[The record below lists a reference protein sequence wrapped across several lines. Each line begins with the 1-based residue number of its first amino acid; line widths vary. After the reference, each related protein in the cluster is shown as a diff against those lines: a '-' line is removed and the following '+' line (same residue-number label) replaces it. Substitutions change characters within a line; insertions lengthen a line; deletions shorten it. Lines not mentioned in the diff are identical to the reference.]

1 LIPPTQNSK
10 PIFENRAA
18 DVTEENIQARSRG
31 LLLMAVSNKLG
42 ALLLTTGNKSEL
54 AVGYCTLYGDM
65 CGGLAV
71 ISDVPKTQVFKLARH
86 LNQDQIVIPVNTIEK
101 PPSAELRPDQKD
113 SDSLPEYDILDA
125 ILQSYVEEGKSIE
138 TIIRNGF
145 DQEIVQKITRL
156 VDINEYKR
164 NQAAP
169 GIKTTPL
176 AFGVGRRIPIVQKYA
191 N

>member
-1 LIPPTQNSK
+1 
-10 PIFENRAA
+10 
-18 DVTEENIQARSRG
+18 
-31 LLLMAVSNKLG
+31 
-42 ALLLTTGNKSEL
+42 
-54 AVGYCTLYGDM
+54 
-65 CGGLAV
+65 
-71 ISDVPKTQVFKLARH
+71 
-86 LNQDQIVIPVNTIEK
+86 VIPVNTIEK

-113 SDSLPEYDILDA
+113 SDSLPEYEILDA
-125 ILQSYVEEGKSIE
+125 ILQSYVEEGKSIQ
-138 TIIRNGF
+138 TIIENGF
-145 DQEIVQKITRL
+145 DEKIVRKITRL